1 MTSARPQRK
10 PRSTPG
16 TAALARDLARPL
28 GLAILLAVTV
38 PSLPPLRAATT
49 ERVVSDPHTGLAING
64 VDPVAYFTD
73 AAALFG
79 RAEYEYRYAGV
90 IWRFRNEGNQAA
102 FIANPDVYM
111 PRFGGYD
118 AIAIGRSLAVPGNPL
133 LWTVA
138 GERLV
143 LFYNE
148 AARTRFSTK
157 PAEAIGLADT
167 KWPAVAS
174 TLVP

>member
-10 PRSTPG
+10 PRVT
-16 TAALARDLARPL
+16 LAVARGRDLARRLCLAGLLVVATPFPPPL
-28 GLAILLAVTV
+28 G
-38 PSLPPLRAATT
+38 AATT

-73 AAALFG
+73 GAALFG

-90 IWRFRNEGNQAA
+90 IWRFCNEGNQAA
-102 FIANPDVYM
+102 FIANPQVYM

-118 AIAIGRSLAVPGNPL
+118 PVAIGRSLAVPGNPL
-133 LWTVA
+133 LWAMV
-138 GERLV
+138 GERLY

-148 AARTRFSTK
+148 AARTRFIAT
-157 PAEAIGLADT
+157 PDEAIPAADS
-167 KWPAVAS
+167 KWPAVVS
-174 TLVP
+174 GLVP